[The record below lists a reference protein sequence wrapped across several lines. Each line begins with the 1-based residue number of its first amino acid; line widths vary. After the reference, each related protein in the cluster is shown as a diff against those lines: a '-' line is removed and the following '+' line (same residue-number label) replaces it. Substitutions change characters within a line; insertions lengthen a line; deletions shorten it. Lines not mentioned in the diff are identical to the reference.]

1 MIDIINLTQSA
12 KSYKSKVFFSFII
25 FAVLMLASTTIV
37 HIYFTKQNIKDE
49 FKIQSS
55 LQAKDKAIYLNN
67 FIQKRVDTI
76 NAVKNNPYFAQFIDF
91 ENYKHNTNFLF
102 FTIIEENKDFMQLRY
117 IDEFGDEKLRFD
129 RKVIGSVAYK
139 IAHLQN
145 KKNRYYFKET
155 KKLKQNE
162 IFVSKIDFNIEN
174 GKVQEPK
181 IPVVRI
187 STPIYRLDE
196 FKGILIAN
204 IFIDDFIAQ
213 FTNSLVFDISLIDEQ
228 NNIIYQH
235 DKYITNKAF
244 STPIKHIKNESMIDD
259 GNRYVK
265 KLMMYNLVVYI
276 CLDKNSKIKQQMLEN
291 YIYMTTIILLITFML
306 AFLYMYIVSK
316 PVNNIFKIV
325 IDKSNQ
331 LYKQANE
338 LKQRVDEEILK
349 NKTKDTMI
357 EHQAKMT
364 ELGDMISNI
373 AHQWRHPITRIS
385 LVLQNLKLFKKQ
397 NILDDERFENSL
409 MIAQEQIEFMSSTID
424 NFREFYRSNHDKI
437 NFSIKQSFIKILN
450 IIDAEIKNKGI
461 LVNIKD
467 NKNINIYGSQN
478 LFMQAILTIVIN
490 SKDAFVENSTK
501 NPKIE
506 ITINQKEDKVIIKIR
521 DNAGGINE
529 KIAKKIFEPYF
540 STKGTKG
547 TGVGL
552 YLSKRIF
559 QDSFNGSIEFANIQ
573 YGSCFT
579 IIIKK

>member
-213 FTNSLVFDISLIDEQ
+213 L
-228 NNIIYQH
+228 
-235 DKYITNKAF
+235 
-244 STPIKHIKNESMIDD
+244 
-259 GNRYVK
+259 
-265 KLMMYNLVVYI
+265 
-276 CLDKNSKIKQQMLEN
+276 
-291 YIYMTTIILLITFML
+291 
-306 AFLYMYIVSK
+306 
-316 PVNNIFKIV
+316 
-325 IDKSNQ
+325 
-331 LYKQANE
+331 
-338 LKQRVDEEILK
+338 
-349 NKTKDTMI
+349 
-357 EHQAKMT
+357 
-364 ELGDMISNI
+364 
-373 AHQWRHPITRIS
+373 
-385 LVLQNLKLFKKQ
+385 
-397 NILDDERFENSL
+397 
-409 MIAQEQIEFMSSTID
+409 
-424 NFREFYRSNHDKI
+424 
-437 NFSIKQSFIKILN
+437 
-450 IIDAEIKNKGI
+450 
-461 LVNIKD
+461 
-467 NKNINIYGSQN
+467 IYG
-478 LFMQAILTIVIN
+478 
-490 SKDAFVENSTK
+490 
-501 NPKIE
+501 
-506 ITINQKEDKVIIKIR
+506 
-521 DNAGGINE
+521 
-529 KIAKKIFEPYF
+529 
-540 STKGTKG
+540 
-547 TGVGL
+547 
-552 YLSKRIF
+552 
-559 QDSFNGSIEFANIQ
+559 
-573 YGSCFT
+573 
-579 IIIKK
+579 